1 MKALRQKRKIVN
13 RLALTETAVA
23 LLDLGESERRDALLA
38 CYRVALDAGFAEVR
52 RRFEMDHDG
61 ALAVQGNCH
70 LIDQLIRTIYEIAA
84 EYIYPAANPT
94 AGDQV
99 CIVAYGG
106 YGRGEL
112 APKSDVDLL
121 FVLPY
126 KLNSRS
132 EQIIEHMLYMLWDLG
147 LKVGHATRSID
158 ECLRQAKSDITIR
171 TGLLEARYIWG
182 EQKLFL
188 QLRRRFWRE
197 VVAGSESEFVEA
209 KLHERDERHKKMG
222 DSRYVLEPNIKE
234 GKGGIRD
241 LQTLYWI
248 AKYLYQ
254 VDDIGQLVEK
264 EVFTAEEVALF
275 DKAQQ
280 HLWTVRCQL
289 HYLTG
294 RPEELLTFDVQPP
307 LAQVM
312 GYTDRGRI
320 RGVER
325 FMKHYFLVAKDVG
338 DLTRIF
344 CAALEARQHRPSQFL
359 APLFGL
365 WRRDIEGFPVAS
377 GRLNIP
383 TARHFAQ
390 NPVDM
395 LRIFEVAQ
403 RNGLDI
409 HPDALQSI
417 TRCLRR
423 INKTVRED
431 PEANRI
437 FLKILTSEKGAE
449 IALRRLNEAGVFG
462 RFIPEFGRVVAQM
475 QYDMYHVY
483 TTDEHTIRAIGML
496 SEVERGELKDELP
509 VSSEIVHK
517 VLSREVLY
525 VAVLLHDIA
534 KGRGGDHSVL
544 GASVAEQ
551 ICPRFGFTEA
561 KTETVAWLV
570 RHHLDMSNVAFKR
583 DLDDPKTIL
592 DFVEIVQSPERLR
605 LLLCL
610 TAVDIRAVGP
620 GRWNNW
626 KATLLRE
633 IYYRSEA
640 VMSGGF
646 AADRMDDRAAGI
658 REVLAERLADWRED
672 EREAHFKRGQ
682 ASYWLFYDFDT
693 LARHAR
699 FVRDATE
706 AESPLA
712 IDMQV
717 EPDRDVTELTIYAA
731 DHSGLFN
738 KIAGAIAVCGAT
750 IVDARINTF
759 TNGMALDSFWIQ
771 DATGHTV
778 DSPSGLSR
786 IEERI
791 ELSLSGRLR
800 VADEFAKRRALP
812 SRTDVFKV
820 PPRVLID
827 NKASNTYSLI
837 EVNGR
842 DRPALLYDITGA
854 LHDLGLQVSSAKI
867 STYGERVVDVFYV
880 KDVFGMKV
888 DHPEK
893 LQQIEKK
900 LLEALR
906 DPAEDEAVTAVSG
919 AAAE

>member
-1 MKALRQKRKIVN
+1 MKALRQKRKIIN
-13 RLALTETAVA
+13 RLQLTEAAVE
-23 LLDLGESERRDALLA
+23 LLDLIESERRDALLA
-38 CYRVALDAGFAEVR
+38 RYRSVLDSGFAEVH
-52 RRFEMDHDG
+52 RRFEDDHDG
-61 ALAVQGNCH
+61 ALAVRGNCY

-84 EYIYPAANPT
+84 DYIYPAANPT
-94 AGDQV
+94 ATDQL

-126 KLNSRS
+126 KPTPRS
-132 EQIIEHMLYMLWDLG
+132 EQIIEHTLYMLWDLG

-158 ECLRQAKSDITIR
+158 ECLRQAKADITIR

-188 QLRRRFWRE
+188 ELRHRFWRE
-197 VVAGSESEFVEA
+197 VAAGSESEYVEA
-209 KLHERDERHKKMG
+209 KLNERDERHRKMG

-254 VDDIGQLVEK
+254 VDDVGQLVEK
-264 EVFTAEEVALF
+264 GVLTTEEMALF
-275 DKAQQ
+275 DKAHM
-280 HLWTVRCQL
+280 HLWSVRCHL

-294 RPEELLTFDVQPP
+294 RPEERLTFDVQPQ
-307 LAQVM
+307 LAEAMQ
-312 GYTDRGRI
+312 YLDRGRT

-344 CAALEARQHRPSQFL
+344 CAALEARQQRQRRFL

-365 WRRDIEGFPVAS
+365 LNRDIEGFPVAS
-377 GRLNIP
+377 GWLGIP
-383 TARHFAQ
+383 GPRHFAQ

-409 HPDALQSI
+409 HPDALQAM
-417 TRCLRR
+417 TRSLRR
-423 INKTVRED
+423 INKKVRDD
-431 PEANRI
+431 PEANQI
-437 FLKILTSEKGAE
+437 FLRILTSEKGAE
-449 IALRRLNEAGVFG
+449 STLRRMNEAGVFG
-462 RFIPEFGRVVAQM
+462 RFIPDFGRVVAQM

-509 VSSEIVHK
+509 VCSEIIHN
-517 VLSREVLY
+517 VLSREILY

-544 GASVAEQ
+544 GAEVAELL
-551 ICPRFGFTEA
+551 CPRFGFNEA
-561 KTETVAWLV
+561 ETETVAWLV
-570 RHHLDMSNVAFKR
+570 RHHLDMSNIAFKR
-583 DLDDPKTIL
+583 DLDDPKTTT

-626 KATLLRE
+626 KAALLRE

-640 VMSGGF
+640 VMKGGF
-646 AADRMDDRAAGI
+646 EGARMGDRAAEI
-658 REVLAERLADWRED
+658 RELLFERLTNWTADAVD
-672 EREAHFKRGQ
+672 EHFKRGP
-682 ASYWLFYDFDT
+682 ASYWLYYNSDT
-693 LARHAR
+693 LVRHAR
-699 FVRDATE
+699 FVRQATE
-706 AESPLA
+706 AGRPLA
-712 IDMQV
+712 IDT
-717 EPDRDVTELTIYAA
+717 EIERELDVTELTVYAA
-731 DHSGLFN
+731 DHPGLFN
-738 KIAGAIAVCGAT
+738 KIAAAIAVCGAS
-750 IVDARINTF
+750 IVDARIYTF
-759 TNGMALDSFWIQ
+759 NNGMALDSFWIQ
-771 DATGHTV
+771 DATGHTI
-778 DSPSGLSR
+778 DSQSGLSR

-791 ELSLSGRLR
+791 EQSLAGQLR
-800 VADEFAKRRALP
+800 VVDEMTKRRGLP

-827 NKASNTYSLI
+827 NKASNTFSLI

-842 DRPALLYDITGA
+842 DRPGLLYDITRA
-854 LHDLGLQVSSAKI
+854 LHDLGLQIASAKI

-888 DHPEK
+888 DHKGK
-893 LQQIEKK
+893 LQQIEKT
-900 LLEALR
+900 LLEALC
-906 DPAEDEAVTAVSG
+906 DPLEVEEQALSG

>member
-1 MKALRQKRKIVN
+1 MKALRQKRKIIN
-13 RLALTETAVA
+13 RLQLTEAAVE
-23 LLDLGESERRDALLA
+23 LRDLIETERRDALLA
-38 CYRVALDAGFAEVR
+38 RYRSVLDSGFAEVH
-52 RRFEMDHDG
+52 RRFEDDHDG
-61 ALAVQGNCH
+61 ALAVRGNCY

-84 EYIYPAANPT
+84 DYIYPAANPT
-94 AGDQV
+94 ATDQL

-126 KLNSRS
+126 KPTPRS
-132 EQIIEHMLYMLWDLG
+132 EQIIEHTLYMLWDLG
-147 LKVGHATRSID
+147 LKVGPATRSID
-158 ECLRQAKSDITIR
+158 ECLRQAKADITIR

-188 QLRRRFWRE
+188 ELRHRFWRE
-197 VVAGSESEFVEA
+197 VAAGSESEYVEA
-209 KLHERDERHKKMG
+209 KLNERDERHRKMG

-254 VDDIGQLVEK
+254 VDDVGQLVEK
-264 EVFTAEEVALF
+264 GVLTTEEMALF
-275 DKAQQ
+275 DKAHM
-280 HLWTVRCQL
+280 HLWSVRCHL

-294 RPEELLTFDVQPP
+294 RSEERLTFDVQPQ
-307 LAQVM
+307 LAEAMQ
-312 GYTDRGRI
+312 YLDRGRT

-344 CAALEARQHRPSQFL
+344 CAALEARQQRQRRFF

-365 WRRDIEGFPVAS
+365 LNRDIEGFPVAS
-377 GRLNIP
+377 GWLGIP
-383 TARHFAQ
+383 GPRHFAQ
-390 NPVDM
+390 NPIDM

-409 HPDALQSI
+409 HPDALQAM
-417 TRCLRR
+417 TRSLRR
-423 INKTVRED
+423 INKKVRDD
-431 PEANRI
+431 PEANQI
-437 FLKILTSEKGAE
+437 FLRILTSEKGAE
-449 IALRRLNEAGVFG
+449 STLRRMNEAGVFG
-462 RFIPEFGRVVAQM
+462 RFIPDFGRVVAQM

-509 VSSEIVHK
+509 VCSEIIHN
-517 VLSREVLY
+517 VLSRKILY

-544 GASVAEQ
+544 GAEVAELL
-551 ICPRFGFTEA
+551 CPRFGFNEA
-561 KTETVAWLV
+561 ETETVAWLV
-570 RHHLDMSNVAFKR
+570 RHHLDMSNIAFKR
-583 DLDDPKTIL
+583 DLDDPKTTI

-626 KATLLRE
+626 KAALLRE

-640 VMSGGF
+640 VMKGGF
-646 AADRMDDRAAGI
+646 EGERMGDRAAEI
-658 REVLAERLADWRED
+658 REMLFERLTNWTADAVD
-672 EREAHFKRGQ
+672 DHFKRGP
-682 ASYWLFYDFDT
+682 ASYWLYYSSDT
-693 LARHAR
+693 LVRHAR
-699 FVRDATE
+699 FVRQATE
-706 AESPLA
+706 AGRPLA
-712 IDMQV
+712 IDT
-717 EPDRDVTELTIYAA
+717 EIERELDVTELTVYAA
-731 DHSGLFN
+731 DHPGLFN
-738 KIAGAIAVCGAT
+738 KIAAAIAVCGAS
-750 IVDARINTF
+750 IVDARIYTF
-759 TNGMALDSFWIQ
+759 NNGMALDSFWIQ
-771 DATGHTV
+771 DATGHTI
-778 DSPSGLSR
+778 DSQSGLSR

-791 ELSLSGRLR
+791 EQSLAGQLR
-800 VADEFAKRRALP
+800 VVDEMTKRRGLP

-827 NKASNTYSLI
+827 NKASNTFSLI

-842 DRPALLYDITGA
+842 DRPGLLYDITRA
-854 LHDLGLQVSSAKI
+854 LHDLGLQIASAKI

-880 KDVFGMKV
+880 KDIFGDDV
-888 DHPEK
+888 DNHPN
-893 LQQIEKK
+893 LSII
-900 LLEALR
+900 
-906 DPAEDEAVTAVSG
+906 TN
-919 AAAE
+919 

>member
-1 MKALRQKRKIVN
+1 MKALRQKRKIIN
-13 RLALTETAVA
+13 RLQLTEAAVE
-23 LLDLGESERRDALLA
+23 LLDLIESERRDALLA
-38 CYRVALDAGFAEVR
+38 RYRSVLDSGFAEVH
-52 RRFEMDHDG
+52 RRFEDDHDG
-61 ALAVQGNCH
+61 ALAVRGNCY

-84 EYIYPAANPT
+84 DYIYPAANPT
-94 AGDQV
+94 ATDQL

-126 KLNSRS
+126 KPTPRS
-132 EQIIEHMLYMLWDLG
+132 EQIIEHTLYMLWDLG

-158 ECLRQAKSDITIR
+158 ECLRQAKADITIR

-188 QLRRRFWRE
+188 ELRHRFWRE
-197 VVAGSESEFVEA
+197 VAAGSESEYVEA
-209 KLHERDERHKKMG
+209 KLNERDERHRKMG

-254 VDDIGQLVEK
+254 VDDVGQLVEK
-264 EVFTAEEVALF
+264 GVLTTEEMALF
-275 DKAQQ
+275 DKAHM
-280 HLWTVRCQL
+280 HLWSVRCHL

-294 RPEELLTFDVQPP
+294 RPEERLTFDVQPQ
-307 LAQVM
+307 LAEAMQ
-312 GYTDRGRI
+312 YLDRGRT

-344 CAALEARQHRPSQFL
+344 CAALEARQQRQRRFL

-365 WRRDIEGFPVAS
+365 LNRDIEGFPVAS
-377 GRLNIP
+377 GWLGIP
-383 TARHFAQ
+383 GPRHFAQ

-409 HPDALQSI
+409 HPDALQAM
-417 TRCLRR
+417 TRSLRR
-423 INKTVRED
+423 INQKVRDD
-431 PEANRI
+431 PEANQI
-437 FLKILTSEKGAE
+437 FLRILTSEKGAE
-449 IALRRLNEAGVFG
+449 STLRRMNEAGVFG
-462 RFIPEFGRVVAQM
+462 RFIPDFGRVVAQM

-509 VSSEIVHK
+509 VCSEIIHN
-517 VLSREVLY
+517 VLSREILY

-544 GASVAEQ
+544 GAEVAELL
-551 ICPRFGFTEA
+551 CPRFGFNEA
-561 KTETVAWLV
+561 ETETVAWLV
-570 RHHLDMSNVAFKR
+570 RHHLDMSNIAFKR
-583 DLDDPKTIL
+583 DLDDPKTTI

-626 KATLLRE
+626 KAALLRE

-640 VMSGGF
+640 VMKGGF
-646 AADRMDDRAAGI
+646 EGERMGDRAAEI
-658 REVLAERLADWRED
+658 REMLFERLTNWTADAVD
-672 EREAHFKRGQ
+672 EHFKRGP
-682 ASYWLFYDFDT
+682 ASYWLYYSSDT
-693 LARHAR
+693 LVRHAR
-699 FVRDATE
+699 FVRQATE
-706 AESPLA
+706 AGRPLA
-712 IDMQV
+712 IDT
-717 EPDRDVTELTIYAA
+717 EIERELDVTELTVYAA
-731 DHSGLFN
+731 DHPGLFN
-738 KIAGAIAVCGAT
+738 KIAAAIAVCGAS
-750 IVDARINTF
+750 IVDARIYTF
-759 TNGMALDSFWIQ
+759 NNGMALDSFWIQ
-771 DATGHTV
+771 DATGHTI
-778 DSPSGLSR
+778 DSQSGLSR

-791 ELSLSGRLR
+791 EQSLAGQLR
-800 VADEFAKRRALP
+800 VVDEMTKRRGLP

-827 NKASNTYSLI
+827 NKASNTFSLI

-842 DRPALLYDITGA
+842 DRPGLLYDITRA
-854 LHDLGLQVSSAKI
+854 LHDLGLQIASAKI

-888 DHPEK
+888 DHKGK
-893 LQQIEKK
+893 LQQIEKT
-900 LLEALR
+900 LLEALC
-906 DPAEDEAVTAVSG
+906 DPLDVEEQALSG

>member
-1 MKALRQKRKIVN
+1 MKALRQKRKIIN
-13 RLALTETAVA
+13 RLQLTEAAVE
-23 LLDLGESERRDALLA
+23 LLDLIESERRDALLA
-38 CYRVALDAGFAEVR
+38 RYRSVLDSGFAEVH
-52 RRFEMDHDG
+52 RRFEDDHDG
-61 ALAVQGNCH
+61 ALAVRGNCY

-84 EYIYPAANPT
+84 DYIYPAANPT
-94 AGDQV
+94 ATDQL

-126 KLNSRS
+126 KPTPRS
-132 EQIIEHMLYMLWDLG
+132 EQIIEHTLYMLWDLG

-158 ECLRQAKSDITIR
+158 ECLRQAKADITIR

-188 QLRRRFWRE
+188 ELRHRFWRE
-197 VVAGSESEFVEA
+197 VAAGSESEYVEA
-209 KLHERDERHKKMG
+209 KLNERDERHRKMG

-254 VDDIGQLVEK
+254 VDDVGQLVEK
-264 EVFTAEEVALF
+264 GVLTTEEMALF
-275 DKAQQ
+275 DKAHM
-280 HLWTVRCQL
+280 HLWSVRCHL

-294 RPEELLTFDVQPP
+294 RPEERLTFDVQPQ
-307 LAQVM
+307 LAEAMQ
-312 GYTDRGRI
+312 YLDRGRT

-344 CAALEARQHRPSQFL
+344 CAALEARQQRQRRFL

-365 WRRDIEGFPVAS
+365 LNRDIEGFPVAS
-377 GRLNIP
+377 GWLGIP
-383 TARHFAQ
+383 GPRHFAQ

-409 HPDALQSI
+409 HPDALQAM
-417 TRCLRR
+417 TRSLRR
-423 INKTVRED
+423 INQKVRDD
-431 PEANRI
+431 PEANQI
-437 FLKILTSEKGAE
+437 FLRILTSEKGAE
-449 IALRRLNEAGVFG
+449 STLRRMNEAGVFG
-462 RFIPEFGRVVAQM
+462 RFIPDFGRVVAQM

-509 VSSEIVHK
+509 VCSEIVHN
-517 VLSREVLY
+517 VLSREILY

-544 GASVAEQ
+544 GAEVAELL
-551 ICPRFGFTEA
+551 CPRFGFNEA
-561 KTETVAWLV
+561 ETETVAWLV
-570 RHHLDMSNVAFKR
+570 RHHLDMSNIAFKR
-583 DLDDPKTIL
+583 DLDDPKTTI

-626 KATLLRE
+626 KAALLRE

-640 VMSGGF
+640 VMKGGF
-646 AADRMDDRAAGI
+646 EGERMGDRAAEI
-658 REVLAERLADWRED
+658 REMLFERLTNWTADAVD
-672 EREAHFKRGQ
+672 EHFKRGP
-682 ASYWLFYDFDT
+682 ASYWLYYSSDT
-693 LARHAR
+693 LVRHAR
-699 FVRDATE
+699 FVRQATE
-706 AESPLA
+706 AGRPLA
-712 IDMQV
+712 IDT
-717 EPDRDVTELTIYAA
+717 EIERELDVTELTVYAA
-731 DHSGLFN
+731 DHPGLFN
-738 KIAGAIAVCGAT
+738 KIAAAIAVCGAS
-750 IVDARINTF
+750 IVDARIYTF
-759 TNGMALDSFWIQ
+759 NNGMALDSFWIQ
-771 DATGHTV
+771 DATGHTI
-778 DSPSGLSR
+778 DSQSGLSR

-791 ELSLSGRLR
+791 EQSLAGQLR
-800 VADEFAKRRALP
+800 VVDEMTKRRGLP

-827 NKASNTYSLI
+827 NKASNTFSLI

-842 DRPALLYDITGA
+842 DRPGLLYDITRA
-854 LHDLGLQVSSAKI
+854 LHDLGLQIASAKI

-888 DHPEK
+888 DHKGK
-893 LQQIEKK
+893 LQQIEKT
-900 LLEALR
+900 LLEALC
-906 DPAEDEAVTAVSG
+906 DPLEVEEQALSG

>member
-1 MKALRQKRKIVN
+1 MKALRQKRKIIN
-13 RLALTETAVA
+13 RLQLTEAAVE
-23 LLDLGESERRDALLA
+23 LLDLIESERRDALLA
-38 CYRVALDAGFAEVR
+38 CYRSVLDSGFAEVH
-52 RRFEMDHDG
+52 RRFEDDHDG
-61 ALAVQGNCH
+61 GLAVRGNCY

-84 EYIYPAANPT
+84 DYIYPAANPT
-94 AGDQV
+94 ATDQL

-126 KLNSRS
+126 KPTPRS
-132 EQIIEHMLYMLWDLG
+132 EQIIEHTLYMLWDLG

-158 ECLRQAKSDITIR
+158 ECLRQAKADITIR

-188 QLRRRFWRE
+188 ELRHRFWRE
-197 VVAGSESEFVEA
+197 VAAGSESEYVEA
-209 KLHERDERHKKMG
+209 KLNERDERHRKMG

-254 VDDIGQLVEK
+254 VDDVGQLVEK
-264 EVFTAEEVALF
+264 GVLTTEEMVLF
-275 DKAQQ
+275 DKAHM
-280 HLWTVRCQL
+280 HLWSVRCHL

-294 RPEELLTFDVQPP
+294 RPEERLTFDVQPQ
-307 LAQVM
+307 LAEAMQ
-312 GYTDRGRI
+312 YLDRGRT

-344 CAALEARQHRPSQFL
+344 CAALEARQQRQRRFL

-365 WRRDIEGFPVAS
+365 LNRDIEDFPVAS
-377 GRLNIP
+377 GWLGIP
-383 TARHFAQ
+383 GPRHFAQ

-403 RNGLDI
+403 QNGLDI
-409 HPDALQSI
+409 HPDALQAM
-417 TRCLRR
+417 TRSLRR
-423 INKTVRED
+423 INKKVRDD
-431 PEANRI
+431 PEANQI
-437 FLKILTSEKGAE
+437 FLRILTSEKGAE
-449 IALRRLNEAGVFG
+449 STLRRMNEAGVFG
-462 RFIPEFGRVVAQM
+462 RFIPDFGRVVAQM

-509 VSSEIVHK
+509 VCSEIIHN
-517 VLSREVLY
+517 VLSREILY

-544 GASVAEQ
+544 GAEVAELL
-551 ICPRFGFTEA
+551 CPRFGFNEA
-561 KTETVAWLV
+561 ETETVAWLV
-570 RHHLDMSNVAFKR
+570 RHHLDMSNIAFKR
-583 DLDDPKTIL
+583 DLDDPKTTI

-626 KATLLRE
+626 KAALLRE

-640 VMSGGF
+640 VMKGGF
-646 AADRMDDRAAGI
+646 EGERMGDRAAEI
-658 REVLAERLADWRED
+658 REMLFERLTNWTADAVD
-672 EREAHFKRGQ
+672 EHFKRGP
-682 ASYWLFYDFDT
+682 ASYWLYYSSDT
-693 LARHAR
+693 LVRHAW
-699 FVRDATE
+699 FVRQATE
-706 AESPLA
+706 AGRPLA
-712 IDMQV
+712 IDT
-717 EPDRDVTELTIYAA
+717 EIERELDVTELTVYAA
-731 DHSGLFN
+731 DHPGLFN
-738 KIAGAIAVCGAT
+738 KIAAAIAVCGAS
-750 IVDARINTF
+750 IVDARIYTF
-759 TNGMALDSFWIQ
+759 NNGMALDSFWIQ
-771 DATGHTV
+771 DATGHTI
-778 DSPSGLSR
+778 DSQSGLSR

-791 ELSLSGRLR
+791 EQSLAGQLR
-800 VADEFAKRRALP
+800 VVDEMTKRRGLP

-827 NKASNTYSLI
+827 NKASNTFSLI

-842 DRPALLYDITGA
+842 DRPGLLYDITRA
-854 LHDLGLQVSSAKI
+854 LHDLGLQIASAKI

-888 DHPEK
+888 DHKGK
-893 LQQIEKK
+893 LQQIEKT
-900 LLEALR
+900 LLEALC
-906 DPAEDEAVTAVSG
+906 DPLEVEEQALSG

>member
-1 MKALRQKRKIVN
+1 MKALRQKRKIIN
-13 RLALTETAVA
+13 RLQLTEAAVE
-23 LLDLGESERRDALLA
+23 LLDLIESERRDALLA
-38 CYRVALDAGFAEVR
+38 CYRSVLDSGFAEVH
-52 RRFEMDHDG
+52 RRFEDDHDG
-61 ALAVQGNCH
+61 GLAVRGNCY

-84 EYIYPAANPT
+84 DYIYPAANPT
-94 AGDQV
+94 ATDQL

-126 KLNSRS
+126 KPTPRS
-132 EQIIEHMLYMLWDLG
+132 EQIIEHTLYMLWDLG

-158 ECLRQAKSDITIR
+158 ECLRQAKADITIR

-188 QLRRRFWRE
+188 ELRHRFWRE
-197 VVAGSESEFVEA
+197 VAAGSESEYVEA
-209 KLHERDERHKKMG
+209 KLNERDERHRKMG

-254 VDDIGQLVEK
+254 VDDVGQLVEK
-264 EVFTAEEVALF
+264 GVLTTEEMALF
-275 DKAQQ
+275 DKAHM
-280 HLWTVRCQL
+280 HLWSVRCHL

-294 RPEELLTFDVQPP
+294 RPEERLTFDVQPQ
-307 LAQVM
+307 LAEAMQ
-312 GYTDRGRI
+312 YLDRGRT

-344 CAALEARQHRPSQFL
+344 CAALEARQQRQRRFL

-365 WRRDIEGFPVAS
+365 LNRDIEDFPVAS
-377 GRLNIP
+377 GWLGIP
-383 TARHFAQ
+383 GPRHFAQ

-403 RNGLDI
+403 QNGLDI
-409 HPDALQSI
+409 HPDALQAM
-417 TRCLRR
+417 TRSLRR
-423 INKTVRED
+423 INKKVRDD
-431 PEANRI
+431 PEANQI
-437 FLKILTSEKGAE
+437 FLRILTSEKGAE
-449 IALRRLNEAGVFG
+449 STLRRMNEAGVFG
-462 RFIPEFGRVVAQM
+462 RFIPDFGRVVAQM

-509 VSSEIVHK
+509 VCSEIIHN
-517 VLSREVLY
+517 VLSREILY

-544 GASVAEQ
+544 GAEVAELL
-551 ICPRFGFTEA
+551 CPRFGFNEA
-561 KTETVAWLV
+561 ETETVAWLV
-570 RHHLDMSNVAFKR
+570 RHHLDMSNIAFKR
-583 DLDDPKTIL
+583 DLDDPKTTI

-626 KATLLRE
+626 KAALLRE

-640 VMSGGF
+640 VMKGGF
-646 AADRMDDRAAGI
+646 EGERMGDRAAEI
-658 REVLAERLADWRED
+658 REMLFERLTNWTADAVD
-672 EREAHFKRGQ
+672 EHFKRGP
-682 ASYWLFYDFDT
+682 ASYWLYYSSDT
-693 LARHAR
+693 LVRHAW
-699 FVRDATE
+699 FVRQATE
-706 AESPLA
+706 AGRPLA
-712 IDMQV
+712 IDT
-717 EPDRDVTELTIYAA
+717 EIERELDVTELTVYAA
-731 DHSGLFN
+731 DHPGLFN
-738 KIAGAIAVCGAT
+738 KIAAAIAVCGAS
-750 IVDARINTF
+750 IVDARIYTF
-759 TNGMALDSFWIQ
+759 NNGMALDSFWIQ
-771 DATGHTV
+771 DATGHTI
-778 DSPSGLSR
+778 DSQSGLSR

-791 ELSLSGRLR
+791 EQSLAGQLR
-800 VADEFAKRRALP
+800 VVDEMTKRRGLP

-827 NKASNTYSLI
+827 NKASNTFSLI

-842 DRPALLYDITGA
+842 DRPGLLYDITRA
-854 LHDLGLQVSSAKI
+854 LHDLGLQIASAKI

-888 DHPEK
+888 DHKGK
-893 LQQIEKK
+893 LQQIEKT
-900 LLEALR
+900 LLEALC
-906 DPAEDEAVTAVSG
+906 DPLEVEEQALSG

>member
-1 MKALRQKRKIVN
+1 MKALRQKRKIIN
-13 RLALTETAVA
+13 RLQLTEAAVE
-23 LLDLGESERRDALLA
+23 LLDLIESERRDALLA
-38 CYRVALDAGFAEVR
+38 RYRSVLDSGFAEVH
-52 RRFEMDHDG
+52 RRFEDDHDG
-61 ALAVQGNCH
+61 ALAVRGNCY

-84 EYIYPAANPT
+84 DYIYSAANPT
-94 AGDQV
+94 ATDQL

-126 KLNSRS
+126 KPTPRS
-132 EQIIEHMLYMLWDLG
+132 EQIIAHTLYMLWDLG

-158 ECLRQAKSDITIR
+158 ECLRQAKADITIR

-188 QLRRRFWRE
+188 ELRHRFWRE
-197 VVAGSESEFVEA
+197 VAAGSESEYVEA
-209 KLHERDERHKKMG
+209 KLNERDERHRKMG

-254 VDDIGQLVEK
+254 VDDVGQLVEK
-264 EVFTAEEVALF
+264 GVLTTEEMALF
-275 DKAQQ
+275 DKAHM
-280 HLWTVRCQL
+280 HLWSVRCHL

-294 RPEELLTFDVQPP
+294 RPEERLTFDVQPQ
-307 LAQVM
+307 LAEAMQ
-312 GYTDRGRI
+312 YLDRGRT

-344 CAALEARQHRPSQFL
+344 CAALEARQQRQRRFL

-365 WRRDIEGFPVAS
+365 LNRDIEGFPVAS
-377 GRLNIP
+377 GWLGIP
-383 TARHFAQ
+383 GPRHFAQ

-409 HPDALQSI
+409 HPDALQAM
-417 TRCLRR
+417 TRSLRR
-423 INKTVRED
+423 INKKVRDD
-431 PEANRI
+431 PEANQI
-437 FLKILTSEKGAE
+437 FLRILTSEKGAE
-449 IALRRLNEAGVFG
+449 STLRRMNEAGVFG
-462 RFIPEFGRVVAQM
+462 RFIPDFGRVVAQM

-509 VSSEIVHK
+509 VCSEIIHN
-517 VLSREVLY
+517 VLSREILY

-544 GASVAEQ
+544 GAEVAELL
-551 ICPRFGFTEA
+551 CPRFGFNEA
-561 KTETVAWLV
+561 ETETVAWLV
-570 RHHLDMSNVAFKR
+570 RHHLDMSNIAFKR
-583 DLDDPKTIL
+583 DLDDPKTTT

-626 KATLLRE
+626 KAALLRE

-640 VMSGGF
+640 VMKGGF
-646 AADRMDDRAAGI
+646 EGERMGDRAAEI
-658 REVLAERLADWRED
+658 REMLFERLTNWTADAVD
-672 EREAHFKRGQ
+672 EHFKRGP
-682 ASYWLFYDFDT
+682 ASYWLYYSSDT
-693 LARHAR
+693 LVRHAR
-699 FVRDATE
+699 FVRQATE
-706 AESPLA
+706 AGRPLA
-712 IDMQV
+712 IDT
-717 EPDRDVTELTIYAA
+717 EIERELDVTELTVYAA
-731 DHSGLFN
+731 DHPGLFN
-738 KIAGAIAVCGAT
+738 KIAAAIAVCGAS
-750 IVDARINTF
+750 IVDARIYTF
-759 TNGMALDSFWIQ
+759 NNGMALDSFWIQ
-771 DATGHTV
+771 DATGHTI
-778 DSPSGLSR
+778 DSQSGLSR

-791 ELSLSGRLR
+791 EQSLAGQLR
-800 VADEFAKRRALP
+800 VVDEMTKRRGLP

-827 NKASNTYSLI
+827 NKASNTFSLI

-842 DRPALLYDITGA
+842 DRPGLLYDITRA
-854 LHDLGLQVSSAKI
+854 LHDLGLQIASAKI

-888 DHPEK
+888 DHKGK
-893 LQQIEKK
+893 LQQIEKT
-900 LLEALR
+900 LLEALC
-906 DPAEDEAVTAVSG
+906 DPLEVEEQALSG